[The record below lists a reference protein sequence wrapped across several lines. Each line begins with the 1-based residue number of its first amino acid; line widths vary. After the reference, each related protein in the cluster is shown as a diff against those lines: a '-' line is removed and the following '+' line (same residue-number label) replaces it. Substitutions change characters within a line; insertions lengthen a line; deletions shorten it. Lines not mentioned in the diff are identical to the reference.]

1 VLAPAGDAQSH
12 SVAPLRA
19 NLLGPFSVRLGEMS
33 AGPWARPNA
42 KRLCELVMVSPGR
55 RISREAA
62 RNELFPMLVPQKADR
77 ELSKALSLARAALSN
92 LVLPANLGE
101 DIRA

>member
-1 VLAPAGDAQSH
+1 
-12 SVAPLRA
+12 
-19 NLLGPFSVRLGEMS
+19 
-33 AGPWARPNA
+33 
-42 KRLCELVMVSPGR
+42 MVSPGR